1 MTWTTRTFFLKCAQ
15 TIAGAFSIALFIS
28 DFENGSWS
36 LHFWNAALAIGIIF
50 LISRKTH
57 FQGKFSLKTFLIIWL
72 LFIFH
77 QSVVW
82 GIKTF
87 PLDDPQQVIMTL
99 QMPLDGFI
107 LVFVKRFILKVL
119 LSCLIVSF
127 FISILVEPL
136 IKTIKKKKA
145 LFAMA
150 FLFFAASN
158 ILAVYDNVPVSMY
171 KIYWSDDNLILE
183 ESSFF
188 QKNYTSIDTVSIQKK
203 TSGTKNLILIIMES
217 IENSFVDSAS
227 GGNQSVNLM
236 PELLP
241 IDSNEFHFTDSELI
255 GGGLSTEG
263 TDCTISATIA
273 KTTGVP
279 VLLMRNYSDTLME
292 KVSSI
297 YDILQ
302 KNGYHNIFIQG
313 TDANFSGTKNYA
325 LAHGINTLYD
335 MHSLEK
341 MQDIDNKYRNFR
353 KFEAGITDRTVL
365 EISKHILDTLSRKT
379 NFSLTIATIETH
391 SPYGFYNK
399 NCEDKPQDFSEQA
412 SLEATV
418 RCASKDTRKFIN
430 WVKEQPFYP
439 NTEVV
444 IVGDHLFAGKYLV
457 DQNKQK
463 RRWHD
468 LFVGPES
475 VPEKTKRAF
484 TSVDM
489 APTILESL
497 GFIIKTHK
505 MGFGVSLFSHEST
518 LVEKIGIDSLNKE
531 FFNLT
536 RSIEYNKFSYPVNM
550 DNR

>member
-1 MTWTTRTFFLKCAQ
+1 
-15 TIAGAFSIALFIS
+15 
-28 DFENGSWS
+28 
-36 LHFWNAALAIGIIF
+36 
-50 LISRKTH
+50 
-57 FQGKFSLKTFLIIWL
+57 
-72 LFIFH
+72 
-77 QSVVW
+77 
-82 GIKTF
+82 
-87 PLDDPQQVIMTL
+87 
-99 QMPLDGFI
+99 
-107 LVFVKRFILKVL
+107 
-119 LSCLIVSF
+119 
-127 FISILVEPL
+127 
-136 IKTIKKKKA
+136 
-145 LFAMA
+145 MA
-150 FLFFAASN
+150 FLFFATSN

-227 GGNQSVNLM
+227 GGHQSVNLM

-412 SLEATV
+412 SLEATI
-418 RCASKDTRKFIN
+418 RCASKDTRNFIN
-430 WVKEQPFYP
+430 WVKEQPFYL